1 MISGVPAGRSAR
13 SLRRA
18 PKAGAAV
25 LPDTIEPGVVTLL
38 CGSAAGAASARL
50 GLPYAG
56 PGNKFWPILAEAG
69 LTPWRLSP
77 TEFREL
83 PRHGL
88 GLTDINKTEW
98 GADSDLSRSGDD
110 VVALRAKVEAF
121 RPAILAFTAKRP
133 AQVFFRAVFG
143 VDRVDYGVQD
153 QCLGETEIHVLPS
166 PSGLAVR
173 WWDPSPWQ
181 ELGARHRKRMERR
194 PG

>member
-1 MISGVPAGRSAR
+1 MPSE
-13 SLRRA
+13 A
-18 PKAGAAV
+18 PV

-38 CGSAAGAASARL
+38 CGSAAGAVSARM

-69 LTPWRLSP
+69 LTPRRLSP
-77 TEFREL
+77 AEFREL

-98 GADSDLSRSGDD
+98 GADSDLTGSGDD
-110 VVALRAKVEAF
+110 AEALRAKVEAF

-133 AQVFFRAVFG
+133 AQVFLRAAFG
-143 VDRVDYGVQD
+143 VRRVDYGVQEAR
-153 QCLGETEIHVLPS
+153 LGGTEIHVLPS

-173 WWDPSPWQ
+173 WWDPSFWHA
-181 ELGARHRKRMERR
+181 LGARHRERLAERGQGSLR
-194 PG
+194 PPVS

>member
-1 MISGVPAGRSAR
+1 MSGIPADRSAR
-13 SLRRA
+13 SLHRESKGGA
-18 PKAGAAV
+18 PV

-38 CGSAAGAASARL
+38 CGSAAGAVSARL

-69 LTPWRLSP
+69 LTPRPLSP

-98 GADSDLSRSGDD
+98 GADSDLSGSGDD
-110 VVALRAKVEAF
+110 AVALRAKVEAL

-133 AQVFFRAVFG
+133 AQVFFRAVFD
-143 VDRVDYGVQD
+143 VDRVNYGVQD
-153 QCLGETEIHVLPS
+153 RRLGETEIHILPS

-173 WWDPSPWQ
+173 WWDPSPWH
-181 ELGARHRKRMERR
+181 ELGARHRKHMACW

>member
-1 MISGVPAGRSAR
+1 MPSDAS
-13 SLRRA
+13 
-18 PKAGAAV
+18 V

-38 CGSAAGAASARL
+38 CGSAAGAVSARL

-69 LTPWRLSP
+69 LTPRRLSP
-77 TEFREL
+77 AEFGEL

-98 GADSDLSRSGDD
+98 GADSDLTGGGDD
-110 VVALRAKVEAF
+110 TEALRAKVETF

-133 AQVFFRAVFG
+133 AQVFLGAAFG
-143 VDRVDYGVQD
+143 VQRVDYGVQEAR
-153 QCLGETEIHVLPS
+153 LGDTEIHVLPS
-166 PSGLAVR
+166 PSGLAIR
-173 WWDPSPWQ
+173 WWDPSFWHA
-181 ELGARHRKRMERR
+181 LGARHRERFAERR

>member
-1 MISGVPAGRSAR
+1 MSGTRAGRFAR
-13 SLRRA
+13 SSRLPATAAA
-18 PKAGAAV
+18 PV
-25 LPDTIEPGVVTLL
+25 LPDIIEPGVVTLL
-38 CGSAAGAASARL
+38 CGSAAGAVSAKL

-69 LTPWRLSP
+69 LTPRLSP
-77 TEFREL
+77 AEFREL

-98 GADSDLSRSGDD
+98 GADSDLTGSGDD
-110 VVALRAKVEAF
+110 AAALRAKVEAF

-133 AQVFFRAVFG
+133 AQVFFRAAFG
-143 VDRVDYGVQD
+143 LDRVDYGVQD
-153 QCLGETEIHVLPS
+153 LRLGDTEIHVLPS

-173 WWDPSPWQ
+173 WWDPSRWHD
-181 ELGARHRKRMERR
+181 LGARHRERMGHR